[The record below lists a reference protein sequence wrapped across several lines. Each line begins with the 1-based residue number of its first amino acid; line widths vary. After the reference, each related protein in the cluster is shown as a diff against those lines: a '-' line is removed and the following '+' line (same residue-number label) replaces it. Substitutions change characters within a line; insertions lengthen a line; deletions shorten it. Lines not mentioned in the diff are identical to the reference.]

1 MPVAPPVYVE
11 ASPSLDAPQFGLM
24 SASTL
29 VQWDDPHLHNGVEFT
44 PNASG
49 LAGFEATDC
58 VDEPADPRDIP
69 DGIPTA
75 IASPIIV
82 YGGFTCRSVG
92 ITDALLDGYARA
104 RLSAGEVAGVESR
117 LWSAVDNSLTDGA
130 HILSTTAVSLTAAV
144 GLIEEWFGARYGGT
158 PVIHAPRRLGA
169 LAGQKVLAI
178 RDKSK
183 MVTTLGSTWSFG
195 NYPGT
200 APAGQTGPLWLVAS
214 GQVQVRRSDVTV
226 LGSTMQT
233 ALNRRTNSVYA
244 VAHRTYVASWDGI
257 SAAVPVTAE

>member
-1 MPVAPPVYVE
+1 MPVGPPVYVE

-24 SASTL
+24 SAASL
-29 VQWDDPHLHNGVEFT
+29 VQWDDTHLHNGVEFT

-49 LAGFEATDC
+49 LAGFEATEC
-58 VDEPADPRDIP
+58 VAAPSDPRDIP
-69 DGIPTA
+69 DGIPTT

-92 ITDALLDGYARA
+92 ITDDILNGYARA
-104 RLSAGEVAGVESR
+104 RLSAGEIAGVESR
-117 LWSAVDNSLTDGA
+117 LWSAVDNSLTDDA
-130 HILSTTAVSLTAAV
+130 EILTTTALPLLAAV

-169 LAGQKVLAI
+169 LAGQKVAAV
-178 RDKSK
+178 RDKGK
-183 MVTTLGSTWSFG
+183 LVTTLGSNWSFG

-214 GQVQVRRSDVTV
+214 GQVQVRRSEVNV

-233 ALNRRTNSVYA
+233 ALNRRTNTVYA
-244 VAHRTYVASWDGI
+244 VARRTYVVSWDGI
-257 SAAVPVTAE
+257 AAAVPVTAE